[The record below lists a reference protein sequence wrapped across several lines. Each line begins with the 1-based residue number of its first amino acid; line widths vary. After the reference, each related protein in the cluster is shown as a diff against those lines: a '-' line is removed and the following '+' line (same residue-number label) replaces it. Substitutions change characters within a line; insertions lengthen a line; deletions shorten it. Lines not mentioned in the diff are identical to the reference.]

1 DGKQS
6 IEEAF
11 PEGLPY
17 HNPRPIV
24 RSSGVQWEYQ
34 RSEELVT
41 TMRNEIKK
49 HYIHF
54 CNGEKDKT
62 HMPFYLFLSGA
73 GTGKS
78 RNATEF
84 HRTAVQ
90 CLSHGINISE
100 DQNMDDSIETG
111 GDAGGEAMDVTDDNQ
126 ALETELRTRLENAW
140 VFHVTLENGSALRSC
155 EANDAVGAIGT
166 RMLLQLLPER
176 QLDDV
181 LKEFQAPNPMQVLRL
196 VANNRQERLEEATV
210 ILVIDGMQRLMTTYE
225 DGLKPNSTFY
235 RALTAIGDYT
245 QMDPFLLLCCTA
257 TVTRPISESLMSSQ
271 RRRVFLPVA
280 PLQTPSI
287 NSVPIFNL
295 QSRLM
300 RTLMEDCSGHGRAL
314 ELLWNIT
321 RDHNMDECNIGNLM
335 NDIRKE
341 LIKLYNGALPKDHE
355 ARAIVTAVLCH
366 QRLPQFEFVPNTTKY
381 PDQLIEPGLIRFETD
396 GQYGYFQVSYLWLW
410 AMAGG
415 SGKKPEN
422 FEKINAKIRKMK
434 SLTIPD
440 RQRTNIAELHYGARL
455 NGNIG
460 FINHPLEVLS
470 AQSQII
476 TKTTNSN
483 KRSWIIDCKG
493 GSSINLRNH
502 GHIVLNAASAPS
514 GDAFLSLDT
523 RSAIN
528 EVHQYKFST
537 GDSRTI
543 NQNQYNTEREKAASD
558 NDFFILFTTL
568 TAHGVQL
575 PDKSGI
581 VDRQCWSEYFGPFSA
596 RAYNSFVEG
605 APDINNDDNTTLQ
618 LVNGIGPT
626 RANTILTRRPFLNAA
641 DARLKTGIPINILDK
656 FQYGLTVGGVT
667 NQHH

>member
-1 DGKQS
+1 
-6 IEEAF
+6 
-11 PEGLPY
+11 
-17 HNPRPIV
+17 
-24 RSSGVQWEYQ
+24 
-34 RSEELVT
+34 
-41 TMRNEIKK
+41 
-49 HYIHF
+49 
-54 CNGEKDKT
+54 
-62 HMPFYLFLSGA
+62 
-73 GTGKS
+73 
-78 RNATEF
+78 
-84 HRTAVQ
+84 
-90 CLSHGINISE
+90 
-100 DQNMDDSIETG
+100 
-111 GDAGGEAMDVTDDNQ
+111 
-126 ALETELRTRLENAW
+126 
-140 VFHVTLENGSALRSC
+140 
-155 EANDAVGAIGT
+155 
-166 RMLLQLLPER
+166 
-176 QLDDV
+176 
-181 LKEFQAPNPMQVLRL
+181 
-196 VANNRQERLEEATV
+196 
-210 ILVIDGMQRLMTTYE
+210 
-225 DGLKPNSTFY
+225 
-235 RALTAIGDYT
+235 
-245 QMDPFLLLCCTA
+245 
-257 TVTRPISESLMSSQ
+257 
-271 RRRVFLPVA
+271 
-280 PLQTPSI
+280 
-287 NSVPIFNL
+287 
-295 QSRLM
+295 
-300 RTLMEDCSGHGRAL
+300 
-314 ELLWNIT
+314 
-321 RDHNMDECNIGNLM
+321 MDECNVGNLM
-335 NDIRKE
+335 KDIRKE

-355 ARAIVTAVLCH
+355 ARAIITAVLCH

-381 PDQLIEPGLIRFETD
+381 PDQLIEPGLIRFEMD

-415 SGKKPEN
+415 SGREPIILGWQFDDYRDIAANNNLTLLSGCLWEN

-483 KRSWIIDCKG
+483 KKSWIIDCKG

-502 GHIVLNAASAPS
+502 RHIVLNAASAPS

-543 NQNQYNTEREKAASD
+543 NQNQYDTERDKAASD

-568 TAHGVQL
+568 TAHGIQL

-605 APDINNDDNTTLQ
+605 ALDINNDDYTTLQ

-656 FQYGLTVGGVT
+656 FQYGPTLGGVT